1 MTTIP
6 PPLTATQHLH
16 LVAEHR
22 WQYAKA
28 QTARDEALDQL
39 RHQIQVAHA
48 SDTGIRVSELIIVSG
63 LARQTVYN
71 TLHTTQ
77 EHTS

>member
-1 MTTIP
+1 MTTVP
-6 PPLTATQHLH
+6 APLTATQHLN

-22 WQYAKA
+22 WAYAKA

-39 RHQIQVAHA
+39 RHQIQVAHT
-48 SDTGIRVSELIIVSG
+48 SNTGIKVSELIIVSG

-71 TLHTTQ
+71 TLHTTP
-77 EHTS
+77 ERAP

>member
-1 MTTIP
+1 MTTVP
-6 PPLTATQHLH
+6 APLTATQHLN
-16 LVAEHR
+16 LVAAHKLR
-22 WQYAKA
+22 FAAA
-28 QTARDEALDQL
+28 QAARDEALDQL
-39 RHQIQVAHA
+39 RHQIQVAHT